1 MKKDLLDQIRKEFF
15 VGYTT
20 VEVKLG
26 GRAWSLKT
34 LNDGEEVWRDS
45 FTKAEGTV
53 SFVTARRAPTVAV
66 ALTAIDGISV
76 RDIFLD
82 DVEKETPEVSVLQAL
97 GFASATERF
106 LVARRVYG
114 FLTELPPEVID
125 ALYSEYLVLEAQRR
139 DTVNEL
145 VKKT

>member
-15 VGYTT
+15 VGYTM
-20 VEVKLG
+20 VEVKIG

-45 FTKAEGTV
+45 FTKAEGTI

-97 GFASATERF
+97 GFASTTERF
-106 LVARRVYG
+106 LVARRVYD

-125 ALYSEYLVLEAQRR
+125 VLYSEYLVLEAQRR